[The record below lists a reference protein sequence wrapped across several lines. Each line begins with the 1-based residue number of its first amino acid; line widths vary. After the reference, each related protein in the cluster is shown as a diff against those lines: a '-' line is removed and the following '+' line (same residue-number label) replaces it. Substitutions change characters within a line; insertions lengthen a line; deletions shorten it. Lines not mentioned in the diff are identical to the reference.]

1 MIFKNLRPDLSTPA
15 KAARTLERLA
25 KLVREKEVFA
35 ASFEFDG
42 GRSNSSESAFGF
54 SNAQPPTMKIEL
66 YGRVDA
72 LKTKPRKKS

>member
-1 MIFKNLRPDLSTPA
+1 MTFKNLRPDLSTSE

-35 ASFEFDG
+35 ASFTFDG
-42 GRSNSSESAFGF
+42 GRANLNDSMFGF
-54 SNAQPPTMKIEL
+54 SNAQPPSMKIEL

-72 LKTKPRKKS
+72 PKKRRKS